1 MALARE
7 CGRQSA
13 HLGNTRKRR
22 GFSGLPIAAS
32 CGGRLLPQSAS
43 SGRRPAAFTLIELL
57 VVIAIIGVLVGL
69 LLPAVQQARE
79 AARRSTCQTKLKQ
92 IGLAMHGYYDGNGH
106 LPAGLSLTPDPTKSP
121 WEHRG
126 LARRFGWGFFIL
138 PYLEETALYDRH
150 AGLVV
155 DPDAQMPPTWPN
167 NPPNGLERK
176 IEIYSCPSDPD
187 LPQHIRWYG
196 TSNYVGCYG
205 RTHEHRGQGVS
216 NFSGVSGVL
225 YATSAVQFKEITD
238 GLSQTILAGEVS
250 SQQRHWNNGVGG
262 SWPGD
267 PNSLKF
273 DGMVFRDTHPNH
285 PINVQLPDAT
295 INNGFADHDGF
306 GSLHPG
312 GTHFVFCDGSTH
324 FIDQNIDSAS
334 SPLGTYQRLGDKA
347 DGLTVGDF

>member
-1 MALARE
+1 MPSPRIHA
-7 CGRQSA
+7 
-13 HLGNTRKRR
+13 
-22 GFSGLPIAAS
+22 SG
-32 CGGRLLPQSAS
+32 
-43 SGRRPAAFTLIELL
+43 GRRPTAFTLIELL
-57 VVIAIIGVLVGL
+57 VVIAIIGMLVGL

-79 AARRSTCQTKLKQ
+79 AARRSTCQNKLKQ
-92 IGLAMHGYYDGNGH
+92 IGLAMHSYYDGNGH

-121 WEHRG
+121 WEHRS

-150 AGLVV
+150 AGLLV

-216 NFSGVSGVL
+216 NFSGVSCVL

-238 GLSQTILAGEVS
+238 GLSQTILVGEVS
-250 SQQRHWNNGVGG
+250 SQQRHWLNGVGG

-273 DGMVFRDTHPNH
+273 DGMVFRDTHP
-285 PINVQLPDAT
+285 QSPD
-295 INNGFADHDGF
+295 
-306 GSLHPG
+306 
-312 GTHFVFCDGSTH
+312 
-324 FIDQNIDSAS
+324 
-334 SPLGTYQRLGDKA
+334 
-347 DGLTVGDF
+347 